1 MDYCKTC
8 VYYPPSSCDGK
19 PCTQCDPERLF
30 HNCYVNKEDYITKER
45 MDERLAMMHRLY
57 TESEEKHIFAP
68 SEPIT
73 NADRIRS
80 MTDEELAKYLA
91 WLEDPQACYEWE
103 LYGNTEI
110 ISDWLEW
117 LKQESES

>member
-45 MDERLAMMHRLY
+45 MDKRLAMMHKLY
-57 TESEEKHIFAP
+57 PDAKP
-68 SEPIT
+68 T
-73 NADRIRS
+73 NSDRIRA
-80 MTDEELAKYLA
+80 MTDEELA
-91 WLEDPQACYEWE
+91 
-103 LYGNTEI
+103 
-110 ISDWLEW
+110 DWYFDKFFPCVPYCSILQDGCPEHDDCKICLLGW
-117 LKQESES
+117 LKEES

>member
-19 PCTQCDPERLF
+19 PCTQCDPEDLF

-45 MDERLAMMHRLY
+45 MDERLEMMHKLY
-57 TESEEKHIFAP
+57 PDAKP
-68 SEPIT
+68 T

-80 MTDEELAKYLA
+80 MTDEELANA
-91 WLEDPQACYEWE
+91 FAM
-103 LYGNTEI
+103 
-110 ISDWLEW
+110 ISDCISCNCRSAEDDCSIVDGTCQRQWLEW
-117 LKQESES
+117 LEQEAPG

>member
-19 PCTQCDPERLF
+19 PCTQCDPESPF
-30 HNCYVNKEDYITKER
+30 HNCYVNKEDYSTKER

-57 TESEEKHIFAP
+57 PESEEKH
-68 SEPIT
+68 T

-80 MTDEELAKYLA
+80 MTDEELAKFYFNFFFPKCPYCECNPKKPCPEHDDCEKCL
-91 WLEDPQACYEWE
+91 
-103 LYGNTEI
+103 
-110 ISDWLEW
+110 LEW
-117 LKQESES
+117 LKQESAE